1 MASSQL
7 LFLQSGCCQVCSL
20 LDHYSKAQLTFPM
33 SVSLFL
39 VFHPWGFFSRC
50 VVHQSWCTDYNLH
63 GVCMHVCVCFVF
75 YVCPLRPCID
85 LLFTSIAPPLISIPS
100 SIPTLALPPFPFSF
114 IPLIHTLTFFL
125 SKGSTVY
132 IINMISTERSSPSI
146 PEASALSLSVF
157 PSLTSSPDLPHSFSR
172 LFYGTLNLTH
182 SFGSIFISPSLSM
195 FLSPSVPYMQSPLC
209 CGTLWLNIDKNSLS
223 PNWGEAKNRT
233 LSAGYTASFL
243 SFLFPNLPSPF
254 LLWRASPHL
263 TICPGY
269 LVRLTVP
276 SCVCFS
282 GCFLSRSVIL
292 PASLRVCVGGSRWWW
307 MGFSTD
313 LLCLLVS
320 AVSTCVSGLMTY

>member
-1 MASSQL
+1 
-7 LFLQSGCCQVCSL
+7 
-20 LDHYSKAQLTFPM
+20 M

-39 VFHPWGFFSRC
+39 VFHPWVFFSRC
-50 VVHQSWCTDYNLH
+50 VVHQLWCTDYLQ

-85 LLFTSIAPPLISIPS
+85 LLFTSITPPLISIPS

-157 PSLTSSPDLPHSFSR
+157 PSLTSSPDLPHSSSR

-195 FLSPSVPYMQSPLC
+195 FLSPSVPYMQSLLC

-223 PNWGEAKNRT
+223 PNRGEAQNRT
-233 LSAGYTASFL
+233 QSAGYTASFL

-254 LLWRASPHL
+254 LLWRASSHL

-282 GCFLSRSVIL
+282 GCV
-292 PASLRVCVGGSRWWW
+292 
-307 MGFSTD
+307 
-313 LLCLLVS
+313 
-320 AVSTCVSGLMTY
+320 AVSWVGLWFYLLLYMCVWVGVGDDEWALAQTSFAC